1 MEVLKEYIVTTIKEF
16 IDDDDII
23 RYWALFAHF
32 IEKGFGKLESRRALD
47 QLFDVLY
54 NDPKRRKDEK
64 GAIEYFYN
72 FRKRQLGFPYDE
84 NILANTKIGAK
95 VEA

>member
-1 MEVLKEYIVTTIKEF
+1 MGLLKEYITNSIKEF
-16 IDDDDII
+16 LDDDEII

-54 NDPKRRKDEK
+54 NDPKRRDDEK
-64 GAIEYFYN
+64 RAIKYFYN
-72 FRKRQLGFPYDE
+72 YRKRQLGLPHDKE
-84 NILANTKIGAK
+84 ILVRQGIK
-95 VEA
+95 V